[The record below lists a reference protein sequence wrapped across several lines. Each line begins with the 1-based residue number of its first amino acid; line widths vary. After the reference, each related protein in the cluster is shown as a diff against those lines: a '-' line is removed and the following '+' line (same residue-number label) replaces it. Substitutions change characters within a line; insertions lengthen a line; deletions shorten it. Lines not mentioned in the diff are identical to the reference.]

1 MKAFFPLWQKKE
13 KQERICQNS
22 HGKSKIN
29 TIKDLYFHKECF
41 FMKMDEIIALLND
54 DFMRE
59 LEATLIYV
67 RNSFVMKDCDPS
79 RVTEAIAVDEMRH
92 MWWLADLITKR
103 GAKPLMQHRELEF
116 PEDEGVETMLER
128 QIALET
134 DGIEKYKKQIEII
147 DDPEVVGVLKHI
159 LDEEKR
165 HRKEFR
171 MRIKQ

>member
-1 MKAFFPLWQKKE
+1 ME
-13 KQERICQNS
+13 TE
-22 HGKSKIN
+22 
-29 TIKDLYFHKECF
+29 
-41 FMKMDEIIALLND
+41 EIIAILNE

-67 RNSFVMKDCDPS
+67 RNSFIMKDCDPS

-103 GAKPLMQHRELEF
+103 GGKPVMQHKDLEF
-116 PEDEGVETMLER
+116 REEDTNSMLIR

-134 DGIEKYKKQIEII
+134 DGIEKYKNQIEII
-147 DDPEVVGVLKHI
+147 NDSEVIGVLKHI

-165 HRKEFR
+165 HRKEFK
-171 MRIKQ
+171 MRIRLQQI